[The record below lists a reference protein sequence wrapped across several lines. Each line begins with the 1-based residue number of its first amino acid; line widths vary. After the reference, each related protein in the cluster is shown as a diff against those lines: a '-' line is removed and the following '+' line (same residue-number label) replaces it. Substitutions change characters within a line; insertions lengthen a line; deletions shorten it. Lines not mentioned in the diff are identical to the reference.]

1 MLNGALDDFIWSN
14 IDTLNKED
22 ARLLDL
28 DDKQKDEV
36 VYIWLKN
43 HKTWYDDIYPACIN
57 RSVGDIATEML
68 FGKTPVASRIVTNLF
83 VAMAE
88 DFDSDDR
95 DDLWWT
101 CAGDMHL
108 DTIVNLGNFADE
120 FRDNVYLYLEHSI
133 EDYVFDRM
141 ARLLENDKWERYDE
155 E

>member
-1 MLNGALDDFIWSN
+1 MLNTAFDDFIWSN

-28 DDKQKDEV
+28 DDKLLDEA
-36 VYIWLKN
+36 VYIWLKT
-43 HKTWYDDIYPACIN
+43 HKSWYDDIYPACIN

-68 FGKTPVASRIVTNLF
+68 FGKTPVASRIVSNLF

-101 CAGDMHL
+101 SAGDFYI

-120 FRDNVYLYLEHSI
+120 YKDSIYLYLEISI
-133 EDYVFDRM
+133 EDFIFDRM
-141 ARLLENDKWERYDE
+141 AVMLENDKWERYDE

>member
-1 MLNGALDDFIWSN
+1 MLNTAFDDFIWSN

-28 DDKQKDEV
+28 DEKQLDEA
-36 VYIWLKN
+36 VYIWLMT
-43 HKTWYDDIYPACIN
+43 HKSWYDDIYPATIN

-95 DDLWWT
+95 DDLWWS
-101 CAGDMHL
+101 CAGDIHL

-120 FRDNVYLYLEHSI
+120 LRSNIYLYLEASI
-133 EDYVFDRM
+133 EDFVMDRT
-141 ARLLENDKWERYDE
+141 ALLLREEAMERGIYE
-155 E
+155 

>member
-1 MLNGALDDFIWSN
+1 MLNTAFDDFIWSN

-28 DDKQKDEV
+28 DDKLLDEA
-36 VYIWLKN
+36 VYIWLMT
-43 HKTWYDDIYPACIN
+43 HKSWYTDIYPATIN
-57 RSVGDIATEML
+57 TAVGDIATEML
-68 FGKTPVASRIVTNLF
+68 FGKTPVASRIVSNLF

-88 DFDSDDR
+88 DFGSDDR

-101 CAGDMHL
+101 CAGDFHI

-120 FRDNVYLYLEHSI
+120 YKDNIYLYLEHSI
-133 EDYVFDRM
+133 EDFIFDRM
-141 ARLLENDKWERYDE
+141 AVMLENDKWERYDE